1 MKSVDKLILLD
12 IALQHLLPFKGV
24 KATNAGTEI
33 DLASVK
39 KKSMPLIQ
47 NQNSLLDSISN
58 SPFAPWEDSQI
69 PSNYSSS

>member
-12 IALQHLLPFKGV
+12 IALKNLLPFKGV

-39 KKSMPLIQ
+39 KKSMPSIQ

>member
-1 MKSVDKLILLD
+1 MDKLILLD

-39 KKSMPLIQ
+39 NKSMPYRTKTHSWIFLSSRI
-47 NQNSLLDSISN
+47 SI
-58 SPFAPWEDSQI
+58 APREDSHI
-69 PSNYSSS
+69 PSNYS